1 MPDIKV
7 IEGKAEEVFPQ
18 VRALVLEGWIQ
29 YGQEGTVGN
38 GCENVDHIKV
48 YLVKVYGY
56 DRPYPPKKHAI
67 EDENEIGGR
76 EA

>member
-7 IEGKAEEVFPQ
+7 IDGRGEEVFSQ

-29 YGQEGTVGN
+29 YGQEGVCRVN
-38 GCENVDHIKV
+38 CNDHIKV